1 MKWVSHKV
9 ITGTII
15 YAFTGDIFATIASMA
30 GSTIP
35 DAIEGR
41 PDNTPLWHK
50 YHRGLSH
57 WFIPYLVFALIFIV
71 IAKANGM
78 AGITAKNFIPFVMHH
93 TSIVI
98 VYFAGFFLLGG
109 SLHTFEDYFCGNIP
123 SFNPKKRI
131 GRKLFRV
138 GSQKEYA
145 ITLSAIILLITM
157 FLLKR

>member
-57 WFIPYLVFALIFIV
+57 WFVPYLVFALIFIV

-78 AGITAKNFIPFVMHH
+78 NGITTKNLIQFIMYHAPIVFMYFV
-93 TSIVI
+93 
-98 VYFAGFFLLGG
+98 GFFLLGG
-109 SLHTFEDYFCGNIP
+109 SLHTFEDFFCGNIP

-131 GRKLFRV
+131 GRKLFYV
-138 GSQKEYA
+138 GSQTEYA
-145 ITLSAIILLITM
+145 ITLSAVILFMIML
-157 FLLKR
+157 LLKR

>member
-50 YHRGLSH
+50 YHRGLTH
-57 WFIPYLVFALIFIV
+57 WFVPYL
-71 IAKANGM
+71 
-78 AGITAKNFIPFVMHH
+78 
-93 TSIVI
+93 
-98 VYFAGFFLLGG
+98 
-109 SLHTFEDYFCGNIP
+109 
-123 SFNPKKRI
+123 SF
-131 GRKLFRV
+131 
-138 GSQKEYA
+138 
-145 ITLSAIILLITM
+145 AIILLIAAKARGISAINTKNFVIALM
-157 FLLKR
+157 HHTPTVMMYCASFFLFGCSMHIFQDYFCGKVPSLNPKHRIGCRLFHVGSQVEYVVTLSAVVLFVLIMLIRR